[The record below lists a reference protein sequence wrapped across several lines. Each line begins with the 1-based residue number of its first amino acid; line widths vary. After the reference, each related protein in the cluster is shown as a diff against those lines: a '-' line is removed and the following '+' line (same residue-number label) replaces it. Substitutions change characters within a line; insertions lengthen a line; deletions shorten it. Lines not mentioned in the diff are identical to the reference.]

1 MMTTRST
8 RTRVALSEVKLYHN
22 TTETARQFQ
31 DTTQDS
37 ACATNVINC
46 AAGDT
51 LYAGIFNAN
60 ASNEFNGGTEYGS
73 QFIVEFLG

>member
-8 RTRVALSEVKLYHN
+8 VTRVAISEVKLYHN
-22 TTETARQFQ
+22 TSETARQFQ
-31 DTTQDS
+31 DITQDS
-37 ACATNVINC
+37 ACATNIINC

-51 LYAGIFNAN
+51 LYAGIYN
-60 ASNEFNGGTEYGS
+60 ASSSNQFNGYTEYGS